1 MSTFGSTFYD
11 SVAKNYICECGSCK
25 IGKNVEFYMVRF
37 FIMGFVLPVLWIL
50 NLMLYLYANWIIDH
64 NVRVPELD
72 SETLYTEYECQ
83 QWKQRSVTSLNKSI
97 TKDFYAINNPL
108 TFSMLTLK
116 LPDPVPLTTYQ
127 HLSLP
132 DPTKGSDEKNQFS
145 ESATTLDEGATDS
158 SSFGT
163 EDGGTKSIVT
173 AQCLKEIASELMK
186 NHDVNARTIRNW
198 FLRSLCAMTGYTIS
212 IIMIVV
218 IVKTNSQPASYRE

>member
-50 NLMLYLYANWIIDH
+50 NITLYLYANWIIDH
-64 NVRVPELD
+64 NVSVPELD
-72 SETLYTEYECQ
+72 AETLYTEYECQ

-116 LPDPVPLTTYQ
+116 PPEPVPLTTYQ

-132 DPTKGSDEKNQFS
+132 DPTKGGDEKNQFL

-158 SSFGT
+158 LSFEM
-163 EDGGTKSIVT
+163 EDGGAKSIVT

-198 FLRSLCAMTGYTIS
+198 FLRSLCAMAGYTIS

-218 IVKTNSQPASYRE
+218 IVKTNSQQVSYRE